1 LIRRQWLV
9 VRCKP
14 QFTHYVLRFTHH
26 VLRITEV
33 LLNTPKRNPAI
44 ALFDSGLGGLSV
56 LRELRVLLPQHD
68 LLYLADTAY
77 CPYGPRP
84 AAEVCG
90 RALAIGRWLAERG
103 AGLLVVACNTASSAA
118 LELLRAELPIPVVGM
133 EPGLKPAAAATRS
146 GRVGVLATSNT
157 LAGARF
163 AALVERYAGGV
174 ELITQ
179 PCPGLV
185 ERVESGDLDS
195 PAARALVERYVAPLL
210 ARSVDVLVL
219 GCTHYP
225 FLRPLIAAAAG
236 PDVAIVDTGPA
247 VARQVARVAAESGL
261 PAGQGCARFWTTGDA
276 AAVAPVLRQ
285 LLGDRLAQVETVS
298 MKAEPKIED
307 RR

>member
-1 LIRRQWLV
+1 MNR
-9 VRCKP
+9 P
-14 QFTHYVLRFTHH
+14 
-26 VLRITEV
+26 
-33 LLNTPKRNPAI
+33 NSAI

-56 LRELRVLLPQHD
+56 LRELRVLLPRHD

-77 CPYGPRP
+77 CPYGPRS
-84 AAEVCG
+84 AAEVRA
-90 RALAIGRWLAERG
+90 RALAIGRWLIGQG

-118 LELLRAELPIPVVGM
+118 LDLLRSELSILVVGM

-185 ERVESGDLDS
+185 ERVEAGDLDS
-195 PAARALVERYVAPLL
+195 PATRALAERYVAPLL
-210 ARSVDVLVL
+210 ARGVDVLVL

-236 PDVAIVDTGPA
+236 PNVAIVDTGPA
-247 VARQVARVAAESGL
+247 VARQVARVVAGGGPPE
-261 PAGQGCARFWTTGDA
+261 GQGRTRFWTTGDA
-276 AAVAPVLRQ
+276 AAVAPVLR
-285 LLGDRLAQVETVS
+285 RLAGDSLAVVDV
-298 MKAEPKIED
+298 A
-307 RR
+307 RC

>member
-1 LIRRQWLV
+1 MAFEGSQDRPSGL
-9 VRCKP
+9 
-14 QFTHYVLRFTHH
+14 
-26 VLRITEV
+26 
-33 LLNTPKRNPAI
+33 AI
-44 ALFDSGLGGLSV
+44 GLFDSGLGGLSV

-84 AAEVCG
+84 AVEVRG
-90 RALAIGRWLAERG
+90 RALAIGRWLIERG

-118 LELLRAELPIPVVGM
+118 LDLLRSELPIAVVGM

-185 ERVESGDLDS
+185 ERVEAGDLDG

-210 ARSVDVLVL
+210 ARGVDVLVL

-236 PDVAIVDTGPA
+236 PNVAIVDTGPA
-247 VARQVARVAAESGL
+247 VARQVARVAMGSGP
-261 PAGQGCARFWTTGDA
+261 PASQGHTRFWTTGDSA
-276 AAVAPVLRQ
+276 VVAPAAQR
-285 LLGDRLAQVETVS
+285 LLGEQVMVESV
-298 MKAEPKIED
+298 
-307 RR
+307 RV

>member
-1 LIRRQWLV
+1 MINQ
-9 VRCKP
+9 P
-14 QFTHYVLRFTHH
+14 GS
-26 VLRITEV
+26 
-33 LLNTPKRNPAI
+33 AI

-56 LRELRVLLPQHD
+56 LRELRAVLPQHD

-84 AAEVCG
+84 SAEVCG
-90 RALAIGRWLAERG
+90 RALAIGRWLAEQG
-103 AGLLVVACNTASSAA
+103 AALLVVACNTASSAA

-163 AALVERYAGGV
+163 AALVERYADGV

-185 ERVESGDLDS
+185 ECVEAGDLDS

-210 ARSVDVLVL
+210 ARGVDVLVL

-225 FLRPLIAAAAG
+225 FLHPLIAQAAG
-236 PDVAIVDTGPA
+236 PDVAIIDTGPA
-247 VARQVARVAAESGL
+247 VARQTARVVARRGL
-261 PAGQGCARFWTTGDA
+261 PAGQGRARFWTTGDA
-276 AAVAPVLRQ
+276 AAVAPTLR
-285 LLGDRLAQVETVS
+285 RLAGDGSALVEQ
-298 MKAEPKIED
+298 ALC
-307 RR
+307 